1 MSTESLR
8 GIDQVA
14 GDWLAR
20 RDAGQWT
27 EDDQARLD
35 QWLEESPL
43 NRVAYLRLEHVW
55 ERSQRLRA
63 LGTGSR
69 SHDPPPPGAWL
80 FSPFF
85 NQHPGQDPASRDT
98 VESEAT
104 PRRYGARR
112 WVSVALAA
120 GVVLATVL
128 GVTWS
133 LWSQG
138 TAYRTPIGGIASV
151 PLADG
156 SKVTLNTNS
165 QIRVAVTEQERRV
178 ELEQGEA
185 YFEVARDPKRPF
197 VVRAGDKRIIAVG
210 TSFSVRRNGDD
221 VDVTVTE
228 GRVRLEGAPTMR
240 IQQGRRPTEPAPE
253 VLSAGT
259 VARASDSGVL
269 LESRPLTEAEESL
282 SWREG
287 VLVLHDMT
295 LADAATEFN
304 RYNIRKIVIEDP
316 RAAAFHVAG
325 SFRADNVDAFLRL
338 LERGYPVRV
347 EKQDNRFLLSSR

>member
-1 MSTESLR
+1 MSTESLKSV
-8 GIDQVA
+8 DQVA
-14 GDWLAR
+14 GDWLAQ

-27 EDDQARLD
+27 ENDQARLD
-35 QWLEESPL
+35 RWLDESPL
-43 NRVAYLRLEHVW
+43 NRVAYLRLEYVW

-63 LGTGSR
+63 LGTGTR
-69 SHDPPPPGAWL
+69 SNDPPPPGAWL

-85 NQHPGQDPASRDT
+85 EQHPGQDVTAQ
-98 VESEAT
+98 EADA
-104 PRRYGARR
+104 GARTTR
-112 WVSVALAA
+112 RHGARHRVGMALAA
-120 GVVLATVL
+120 SVVLATVL
-128 GVTWS
+128 GAIWG
-133 LWSQG
+133 LWPQA
-138 TAYRTPIGGIASV
+138 TAYSTPVGGIASV

-165 QIRVAVTEQERRV
+165 QIRVAVTERERRI
-178 ELEQGEA
+178 ELEHGEA

-228 GRVRLEGAPTMR
+228 GRVRLEGTPTVR
-240 IQQGRRPTEPAPE
+240 IQQGNRSREPAPE

-259 VARASDSGVL
+259 VARASDEGVL
-269 LESRPLTEAEESL
+269 LESRPITEAQESL

-287 VLVLHDMT
+287 VLVFHDMT
-295 LADAATEFN
+295 LADAAAEFN
-304 RYNIRKIVIEDP
+304 RYNVRKIVIDDP

-338 LERGYPVRV
+338 LERGYPIRV
-347 EKQDNRFLLSSR
+347 EEQDDRFVLMGR